1 MPAGS
6 EKNTCHGRGRN
17 LSLDLLT
24 LSDHS
29 TPTMS
34 QHKSLQGTSGIV
46 VKRNVLKR
54 FERVDLLKKR
64 GQWKA
69 GDRVQGLRKTKP
81 EA

>member
-1 MPAGS
+1 ML
-6 EKNTCHGRGRN
+6 EKNTCHGHRRTLA
-17 LSLDLLT
+17 LSPFKHCNSFIFL
-24 LSDHS
+24 
-29 TPTMS
+29 TMS
-34 QHKSLQGTSGIV
+34 QHKSLQGASGIV

-81 EA
+81 DV